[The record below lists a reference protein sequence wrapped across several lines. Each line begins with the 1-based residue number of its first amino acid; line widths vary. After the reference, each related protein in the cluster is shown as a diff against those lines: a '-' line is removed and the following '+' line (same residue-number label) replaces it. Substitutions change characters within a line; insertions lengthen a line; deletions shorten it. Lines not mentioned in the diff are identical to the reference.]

1 MTAAADQTGSMTVG
15 ELADQLHAL
24 LLPGVECS
32 APSCQRLA
40 DKLQQV
46 VVYLQQKCEGI
57 AIPAALTVAPQK
69 DTDAPD
75 NVKRL
80 STNEREVPVI
90 AAVQQAAL
98 MPVSRK
104 HRRKLGRTLIASH
117 MLPVCSHPHHYQL
130 RHAQVSCTAAKP
142 FLIESYQQ
150 RYVALEVFY
159 LGWRYHGFAS
169 QCGTEGTV
177 EVH

>member
-1 MTAAADQTGSMTVG
+1 MIAAADHSRQMTVG

-24 LLPGVECS
+24 LLPGITCS
-32 APSCQRLA
+32 APSCQQLA

-46 VVYLQQKCEGI
+46 VVHLQQKCEGI
-57 AIPAALTVAPQK
+57 ASPAALTVAAQGGA
-69 DTDAPD
+69 DAPH
-75 NVKRL
+75 NTNRL
-80 STNEREVPVI
+80 STNEPEVPSI
-90 AAVQQAAL
+90 AAVQQAAV

-104 HRRKLGRTLIASH
+104 HRRKLGRTHIASQ
-117 MLPVCSHPHHYQL
+117 MLPACSHPHHYQL
-130 RHAQVSCTAAKP
+130 QHAQTSCPTAKP

-159 LGWRYHGFAS
+159 LGWEYHGFAS

>member
-1 MTAAADQTGSMTVG
+1 MIAAAEHSGQMTVG

-24 LLPGVECS
+24 LLPGVKCS
-32 APSCQRLA
+32 APSCQQLA

-46 VVYLQQKCEGI
+46 VKYLQQKCEGI
-57 AIPAALTVAPQK
+57 ASPAALKVAPQE
-69 DTDAPD
+69 DADAPD
-75 NVKRL
+75 NTKRL
-80 STNEREVPVI
+80 STNEPEVPI
-90 AAVQQAAL
+90 MAAVQQAAV
-98 MPVSRK
+98 MPASRK
-104 HRRKLGRTLIASH
+104 HRRKLGTTLIASQ
-117 MLPVCSHPHHYQL
+117 MLPACSHPHHYQL
-130 RHAQVSCTAAKP
+130 RHAQTSCTAAKP

-159 LGWRYHGFAS
+159 LGWQYHGFAS

>member
-1 MTAAADQTGSMTVG
+1 MTAAAHQSGSMTVG

-24 LLPGVECS
+24 LLPGIECS

-46 VVYLQQKCEGI
+46 VVHLQQKCEGI
-57 AIPAALTVAPQK
+57 ASPAALTVAPQI
-69 DTDAPD
+69 DADPPD

-80 STNEREVPVI
+80 STDEPEVPVI
-90 AAVQQAAL
+90 AAVQQAAVK
-98 MPVSRK
+98 PVSRK
-104 HRRKLGRTLIASH
+104 HRRKLGTTHIASRL
-117 MLPVCSHPHHYQL
+117 LPACSHPHHYQL
-130 RHAQVSCTAAKP
+130 RHAQASCTAAKP
-142 FLIESYQQ
+142 FLIDSYQQ

-159 LGWRYHGFAS
+159 LGWQYHGFAS

>member
-1 MTAAADQTGSMTVG
+1 MIAAADHSRQMTVG

-24 LLPGVECS
+24 LLPGIQRS
-32 APSCQRLA
+32 IPSCQQLA

-46 VVYLQQKCEGI
+46 VVHLQQRCEGI
-57 AIPAALTVAPQK
+57 ASPAALTVAAQE
-69 DTDAPD
+69 DADAPD
-75 NVKRL
+75 NIKRL
-80 STNEREVPVI
+80 STNEPEEPSV
-90 AAVQQAAL
+90 AAVQQAAV

-104 HRRKLGRTLIASH
+104 HRRKLGTTHIASRL
-117 MLPVCSHPHHYQL
+117 LPACSHPHYYQL
-130 RHAQVSCTAAKP
+130 QHAQTSCTAAKP

-159 LGWRYHGFAS
+159 LGWQYHGFAS

>member
-1 MTAAADQTGSMTVG
+1 MLAAADHSGQRTVG

-24 LLPGVECS
+24 ILPGIKCS
-32 APSCQRLA
+32 APSCQQLA

-46 VVYLQQKCEGI
+46 VVHLQQKCEGI
-57 AIPAALTVAPQK
+57 ASPAALTVAAQE
-69 DTDAPD
+69 DANAPD
-75 NVKRL
+75 DIQRL
-80 STNEREVPVI
+80 STNEPEPSI
-90 AAVQQAAL
+90 AAVQQAAV

-104 HRRKLGRTLIASH
+104 HRRKLGRTLIASQ
-117 MLPVCSHPHHYQL
+117 MLPACSHPYHYQL
-130 RHAQVSCTAAKP
+130 QHAQTSCPAAKP
-142 FLIESYQQ
+142 FVIESYQQ

-159 LGWRYHGFAS
+159 LGWQYHGFAS